1 MRNGKTCSRQ
11 DQVFYGMPENPVKKE
26 DLVVKFKDC
35 LSFSARPLPA
45 GNIDRVIR
53 MIDSLEAVDNVGD
66 ILSLLVPQRRRR

>member
-1 MRNGKTCSRQ
+1 MRNGKTFSRQ

-66 ILSLLVPQRRRR
+66 IMSLLVPLRRRR